1 MWAKWGSGEGG
12 EGAPGSRG
20 EREREGWEEA
30 NGRIFQVP
38 RAKKLEQET
47 GKGLPSNQMQYGCGN
62 GGGGLHVEADGHYMV
77 CRMSSVWRL
86 ILTLFS

>member
-47 GKGLPSNQMQYGCGN
+47 GKGLPSN
-62 GGGGLHVEADGHYMV
+62 
-77 CRMSSVWRL
+77 
-86 ILTLFS
+86 